1 MKRLSLYDEVSD
13 VKTFYRRIYFDAIDT
28 VTNCIKTWFSQPGYR
43 AVKNT
48 EQLIL
53 NVING
58 LEYQNQLEDV
68 CSDYGEE
75 VNHYRLSTQL
85 QILKTKFVDS
95 NEKNVSAIINF
106 MKNNIGVQSL
116 YLGIILLKLYLVL
129 PATNAISERSASSML
144 RIKNWLRS
152 AMSQKRLNHRML
164 LSIHKKNVANVFC
177 EANEERRRTFGIFC
191 HKDLLQL
198 NVWSVDIFEKI
209 TC

>member
-1 MKRLSLYDEVSD
+1 MRTKRLSLYDEVSD

-106 MKNNIGVQSL
+106 MKNNIGVQRFVL
-116 YLGIILLKLYLVL
+116 RNNFVKIISCVTSNECYKW
-129 PATNAISERSASSML
+129 TISFFDAS
-144 RIKNWLRS
+144 
-152 AMSQKRLNHRML
+152 H
-164 LSIHKKNVANVFC
+164 
-177 EANEERRRTFGIFC
+177 
-191 HKDLLQL
+191 
-198 NVWSVDIFEKI
+198 
-209 TC
+209 